1 MATLKAHR
9 RRTHRRRAPLSASAL
24 LPFLLITF
32 GLAWGLLA
40 MVLLIPERLEAWFGP
55 IRASHPLFI
64 LAVYA
69 PAIAAIALVAWHAGA
84 AGLGRFLS
92 RLTLWRCSPGWYAF
106 LLVGIPAVFF
116 AGAALA
122 GAPPTSSFDGA
133 GVGALLGALAFMLVL
148 GPVEEVGWRGFALPL
163 LQRHV
168 APVWAGLLLGLV
180 WGLWHL
186 PAFFV
191 SGLPQ
196 SAWGFAPFFLGSVA
210 LSVIVTPLFN
220 DARGSILLAAL
231 FHFQLNNPLWPDAQ
245 PWDSYLFA
253 VVALVVVWVHR
264 ERMFSREG
272 AVTEVIPER
281 GERPRRRDE

>member
-1 MATLKAHR
+1 MATLKVHR
-9 RRTHRRRAPLSASAL
+9 RRISRRRAPLSASAL
-24 LPFLLITF
+24 IPFLLITF
-32 GLAWGLLA
+32 GLAWGLLG
-40 MVLLIPERLEAWFGP
+40 MVLLIPEQLEAWLGP
-55 IRASHPLFI
+55 IRASHPLFV

-69 PAIAAIALVAWHAGA
+69 PAIAAVSLVTWHAGA
-84 AGLGRFLS
+84 AGLRPFLS
-92 RLTLWRCSPGWYAF
+92 RLTLWRCSSGWYAF
-106 LLVGIPAVFF
+106 LLLGIPAVFF
-116 AGAALA
+116 AGAALV
-122 GAPPTSSFDGA
+122 GTPPTAAFDGV
-133 GVGALLGALAFMLVL
+133 GLGALLGALAFMLVL

-163 LQRHV
+163 LQRHM

-220 DARGSILLAAL
+220 DSRGSILLAAL

-272 AVTEVIPER
+272 AVTGVIPER
-281 GERPRRRDE
+281 EADVR